1 MFVMKKILA
10 KETTINI
17 LSWIALF
24 LIKFVYFFTFVKYRG
39 VEKLQNYMKDGKPI
53 ILVFW
58 HSRSF
63 LIVKF
68 WNDKICMKKHPIY
81 GIFSTH
87 RDGKL
92 IGKLFARL
100 GVKNIMSSSKSVFQA
115 RGVAMKSMRLLKSG
129 VSIGFTPGGP
139 LGPRMHFVSDSSFL
153 FAKAS
158 GAPIVPVYISASNV
172 KIFEKSWDKFML
184 VKPFSKAIIEV
195 GDFLFIDKNISDS
208 DLKKIK
214 VDFINNMVDKTL
226 KLDREMKMPLIF
238 PENIEETKWNQKKI
252 KKII

>member
-1 MFVMKKILA
+1 MSVMKKILA

-17 LSWIALF
+17 LSWVGLL

-39 VEKLQNYMKDGKPI
+39 VEKLQNYMKDGKPV

-68 WNDKICMKKHPIY
+68 WKDKIGMKKHPIY

-92 IGKLFARL
+92 IGKLFGRL
-100 GVKNIMSSSKSVFQA
+100 GVKNIMSSSKSVAQA
-115 RGVAMKSMRLLKSG
+115 SHVAMKSMRLLKSG
-129 VSIGFTPGGP
+129 TSIGFTPDGP
-139 LGPRMHFVSDSSFL
+139 LGPRMHLVSDSAFL
-153 FAKAS
+153 FAKSS
-158 GAPIVPVYISASNV
+158 GAPIVPVYISSKNS
-172 KIFEKSWDKFML
+172 KILNSWDRYML
-184 VKPFSKAIIEV
+184 VKPFNKAVIEV
-195 GDFLFIDKNISDS
+195 GDFLFIDKKISDE
-208 DLKKIK
+208 DFKKLK
-214 VDFINNMVDKTL
+214 VDFVNKMVDKTI
-226 KLDREMKMPLIF
+226 KIDREMGMPLIL
-238 PENIEETKWNQKKI
+238 PQDIDEAKWNQKKI